1 MSDERYYSADNGFAC
16 AAAGRGVT
24 EALQEHLNVIV
35 RNEELE
41 VETSNAEIQ
50 AEINDLVED
59 KERLEQQKL
68 DRQDNINEL
77 TAQLAV
83 KDADLAELQ
92 VELKTSAEVNRS
104 VPDGDINTFADIEEN
119 IENEME
125 ILAAKQVE
133 LAGLQVQ
140 LKAPTSTEL
149 NMTLDSATSKKISI
163 FQLVFAIFA
172 TLTVIG
178 ILCYLVIFYAS
189 AGEKSLIAE
198 KATSDKI
205 INPSAFSKAWE
216 AEPKN
221 WLIIFFPFVF
231 VGFALMI
238 HCFVIENIFIEK
250 RGEKLWKRLVKG
262 LFGLVGFGLIFFLDL
277 KIAEKITRDIY
288 EFQKLQKGSEA
299 VGDWVFW
306 NSDLLVILLLGFV
319 VTLMLSF
326 VWYYVQEL
334 WKHVRPHQNEA
345 EQLDKQ
351 IISEKNPKE
360 IQLASLTEEIQQLEK
375 RIDQKKENYKSKIEQ
390 TFKHPIEV
398 KIARLN
404 KEKEGFENKIKEF
417 DEQVESLQR
426 EINQCETEIETLL
439 KQQRARVIDL
449 KKLEAQTNEFVSGWC
464 RYIAQSKTELPDS
477 VSIQIKDIQD
487 LAKNTLE
494 TYKASLTT

>member
-1 MSDERYYSADNGFAC
+1 MGSG
-16 AAAGRGVT
+16 
-24 EALQEHLNVIV
+24 
-35 RNEELE
+35 
-41 VETSNAEIQ
+41 
-50 AEINDLVED
+50 
-59 KERLEQQKL
+59 
-68 DRQDNINEL
+68 
-77 TAQLAV
+77 
-83 KDADLAELQ
+83 
-92 VELKTSAEVNRS
+92 
-104 VPDGDINTFADIEEN
+104 
-119 IENEME
+119 
-125 ILAAKQVE
+125 
-133 LAGLQVQ
+133 
-140 LKAPTSTEL
+140 
-149 NMTLDSATSKKISI
+149 
-163 FQLVFAIFA
+163 
-172 TLTVIG
+172 
-178 ILCYLVIFYAS
+178 
-189 AGEKSLIAE
+189 AE
-198 KATSDKI
+198 K
-205 INPSAFSKAWE
+205 
-216 AEPKN
+216 

-390 TFKHPIEV
+390 TFKHQL
-398 KIARLN
+398 R
-404 KEKEGFENKIKEF
+404 
-417 DEQVESLQR
+417 
-426 EINQCETEIETLL
+426 
-439 KQQRARVIDL
+439 
-449 KKLEAQTNEFVSGWC
+449 
-464 RYIAQSKTELPDS
+464 
-477 VSIQIKDIQD
+477 
-487 LAKNTLE
+487 
-494 TYKASLTT
+494 